1 MRAIHSIGQ
10 SLNKEVSAEL
20 TKGHLSYLGVT
31 RPTGIRH
38 YWGELTGRDIIRGSM
53 LADKCEDICVEWVIR
68 VILRLR
74 PVGVVTHS
82 VRTTRWNDT

>member
-1 MRAIHSIGQ
+1 
-10 SLNKEVSAEL
+10 
-20 TKGHLSYLGVT
+20 
-31 RPTGIRH
+31 
-38 YWGELTGRDIIRGSM
+38 M
-53 LADKCEDICVEWVIR
+53 LADKCEDICVEWVIQ